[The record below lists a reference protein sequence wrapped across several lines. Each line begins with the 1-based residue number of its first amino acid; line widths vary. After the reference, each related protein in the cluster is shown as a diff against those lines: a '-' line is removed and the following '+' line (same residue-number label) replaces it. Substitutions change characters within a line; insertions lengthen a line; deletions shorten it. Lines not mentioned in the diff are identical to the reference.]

1 MLEYLEPKEKHQ
13 TKYIKIV
20 PRRSFQSI
28 NASTLKKKRKL
39 NFVHFSE
46 LTLNNLKQFEFLLS
60 LVEMKLIIQPS
71 NSQKVNIILLC
82 YKKWDFFYILLSED
96 LNIICWHYVSCRAA
110 LLLTVKFNVLYFTI
124 IINLILIELVLN
136 NF

>member
-1 MLEYLEPKEKHQ
+1 MENYHENNNDILTFLLDEKEDEDIMLEYLEPKEKHQ

-39 NFVHFSE
+39 NVVHFSE

-82 YKKWDFFYILLSED
+82 YKKWDFFLYIFD
-96 LNIICWHYVSCRAA
+96 
-110 LLLTVKFNVLYFTI
+110 
-124 IINLILIELVLN
+124 
-136 NF
+136 